1 MQAQPIGWAFSFVI
15 IAYLISGKKFEPP
28 HFTEASKNEKG
39 GLKLNQQD
47 IREVDLDNIITGI
60 MKSYGTEL
68 SILAYSYV
76 KDVEVSKDIIQNVF
90 IKCYT
95 HYHTFE
101 KRSSIKTWLYRI
113 TINQCKDYLKSQYIR
128 RIFLQNSTMKQ
139 ASYHT
144 PETITIDKLDDEQ
157 VIAEI
162 MSLSKKYR
170 EVLILRYI
178 HELESREIAEVLSV
192 SVETV
197 KTRIRRGKNK
207 LLPKLREEFLY
218 D

>member
-15 IAYLISGKKFEPP
+15 IAYWIFCKKFEPP

-128 RIFLQNSTMKQ
+128 RMFLQNSTMKQ

-157 VIAEI
+157 VVAEI

>member
-1 MQAQPIGWAFSFVI
+1 M
-15 IAYLISGKKFEPP
+15 
-28 HFTEASKNEKG
+28 
-39 GLKLNQQD
+39 NQQD

-60 MKSYGTEL
+60 MKNYGTEL

-90 IKCYT
+90 IKCYI

-128 RIFLQNSTMKQ
+128 RMFLQNSSIKQ
-139 ASYHT
+139 TSYHT

-157 VIAEI
+157 VVAEI

-178 HELESREIAEVLSV
+178 HELEAREIAEVLSV